1 VIQLAAALAQKP
13 VVLLGEV
20 HDNAAQHELRARALE
35 RLLASGV
42 RPALAF
48 EQFDRES
55 QEAIDKARIRVDSE
69 GIDARVDRIVEKAG
83 ARGWNWR
90 FYRPYIA
97 LALQYDLPI
106 VAANLA
112 RAQAMRIAMDG
123 LETGLSQGQRRALGI
138 DRIDFAVLR
147 AQESEIAQGH
157 CGRAPPDAVQ
167 AMAMAQM
174 ARDATLAQAILPFA
188 TRGVVLLTGNGH
200 ARRDIGVERY
210 LPDAVRTRTLSVG
223 LLEDGAEAPARS
235 LNYDLAIRTPV
246 QAREDPCKSI
256 PNGPMKMGQP
266 NPQPES

>member
-1 VIQLAAALAQKP
+1 MHALSAAMAQMP

-20 HDNAAQHELRARALE
+20 HDNVAQHELRVRALE

-55 QEAIDKARIRVDSE
+55 QAAIDKARIRADNES
-69 GIDARVDRIVEKAG
+69 IDTRVDRIVDKAG

-90 FYRPYIA
+90 LYRPYVA

-112 RAQAMRIAMDG
+112 RAQAMRIAMEG
-123 LETGLSQGQRRALGI
+123 LEKGLSQEQRHALGI

-147 AQESEIAQGH
+147 TQESEIEQGH

-174 ARDATLAQAILPFA
+174 ARDATLAQNIVPFA
-188 TRGVVLLTGNGH
+188 SRGVVLLTGNGH

-210 LPDAVRTRTLSVG
+210 LPYAIRARTISVG
-223 LLEDGAEAPARS
+223 LLEDNDEAPARS
-235 LNYDLAIRTPV
+235 ASYDLAIRTPV
-246 QAREDPCKSI
+246 QEREDPCKSI
-256 PNGPMKMGQP
+256 PNGPMKMGP
-266 NPQPES
+266 SNKPRE